1 MYNTSKHNIKSLN
14 LRAFICLNEPNLLI
28 RPLMILQIELS
39 YLLMAMLPGQDI

>member
-14 LRAFICLNEPNLLI
+14 LLVFICLNEPNLLI
-28 RPLMILQIELS
+28 RPLFVDSEELS